1 MDKCLSFNF
10 VHFSG
15 IGWITVFLIKLILA
29 HHPTSAYSR
38 VTTSTFPYN
47 NIVIIIII
55 IIDSILRR
63 AVTYFHLLYAIFF
76 IEIMSVNR
84 VRYSL

>member
-55 IIDSILRR
+55 IDSILRR
-63 AVTYFHLLYAIFF
+63 AVTYFHLLYVIFF